1 MVFHPE
7 PAGDISHRIN
17 PQHVGLSYWAQA
29 NKLAAQT
36 FIARNSHPQALPA
49 TETEIQL
56 MPAEHRD
63 AARAA
68 QFRIHSVE
76 LAALG
81 PIGRNGV
88 RWSDTR
94 EDRET
99 ATQNRPAPCERD
111 VCMVGSVGLVVD
123 SPPYIFEERQARVRQ
138 AAAKRHRC
146 TGKSARAKRAREW
159 AAQRRDS

>member
-1 MVFHPE
+1 
-7 PAGDISHRIN
+7 
-17 PQHVGLSYWAQA
+17 
-29 NKLAAQT
+29 
-36 FIARNSHPQALPA
+36 
-49 TETEIQL
+49 

-94 EDRET
+94 EDREI

-123 SPPYIFEERQARVRQ
+123 SHPHYFEEREARVSQ
-138 AAAKRHRC
+138 AAAKKRRC

-159 AAQRRDS
+159 EAAQRRDS